1 MNGVFGGMASGG
13 IGSGVHIVDPNAPNY
28 PRELRGPSALS
39 PELQAFQSGGVTP
52 YVPGSFGA
60 AMNDAMVSGPSG
72 TSSPFQV
79 DANGIIGGPSGAAF
93 QNPLDSLG
101 GMAQKGID
109 AVNADMERGDASA
122 QAFVRGE
129 EIAVHEVMLAMTKAD
144 TSFRLM
150 TTMGRKAIEAYQEI
164 MRLQV

>member
-1 MNGVFGGMASGG
+1 MSGITGGV
-13 IGSGVHIVDPNAPNY
+13 GSGIHIVDPNAPNY
-28 PRELRGPSALS
+28 PRELRGPSGLS

-60 AMNDAMVSGPSG
+60 AMNEAMVGGVSGPGG

>member
-1 MNGVFGGMASGG
+1 MSGITGGVTSG
-13 IGSGVHIVDPNAPNY
+13 IHIVDPNAPNY
-28 PRELRGPSALS
+28 PRELRGPSGVS
-39 PELQAFQSGGVTP
+39 PELQAFQSGGVNP

-60 AMNDAMVSGPSG
+60 AMNDAMVSGPTG
-72 TSSPFQV
+72 TPSTFNV
-79 DANGIIGGPSGAAF
+79 DANGVIGGPSGAAF